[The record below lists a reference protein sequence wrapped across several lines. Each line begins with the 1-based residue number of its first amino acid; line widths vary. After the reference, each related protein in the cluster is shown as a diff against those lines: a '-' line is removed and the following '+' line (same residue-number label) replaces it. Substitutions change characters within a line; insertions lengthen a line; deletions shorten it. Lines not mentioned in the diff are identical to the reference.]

1 MVSLNHNGDQEIL
14 NYLACD
20 FKTAVVIAGVDPSG
34 LDRVGT
40 GGGDPC
46 GGNPVGADP
55 AGFDPGGFDPSEVDP
70 GGVVPNGI
78 HLGDGNLKAGI
89 AQLLETDLLYVD

>member
-1 MVSLNHNGDQEIL
+1 MVSLNHNGDQENL

-20 FKTAVVIAGVDPSG
+20 FKTAVVITGVDPSG

-40 GGGDPC
+40 GGGDP
-46 GGNPVGADP
+46 GGGDPVGV
-55 AGFDPGGFDPSEVDP
+55 DPGGVDPGGVDP
-70 GGVVPNGI
+70 GGVVPNGF

-89 AQLLETDLLYVD
+89 AQLLEPDLL